1 MIKKKDPRDAKRPVK
16 EIPAQEEDKP
26 LSRKEIIRQIRS
38 GNLTEEQTLELRRRY
53 MDSLEYNGTDPADPD
68 GNR

>member
-1 MIKKKDPRDAKRPVK
+1 MIEKKNPRAAKSAIK
-16 EIPAQEEDKP
+16 ENPAKEGSKP
-26 LSRKEIIRQIRS
+26 LRSKEVIRQIRS

>member
-16 EIPAQEEDKP
+16 EIPAQKEDKP

-38 GNLTEEQTLELRRRY
+38 GKLTEEQALKLRRRY
-53 MDSLEYNGTDPADPD
+53 MDSLEYNGSDSADI
-68 GNR
+68 GVNR